1 MGRKP
6 EWWKDPA
13 LVTIL
18 VAIVTGA
25 WVVSSRIGTLA
36 DRIGNH
42 ETAVSDRFGNHETA
56 VSDRFG
62 KLEASVSERFGKL
75 EASVSERFGKLEA
88 SVSERF
94 GAVEARLAAIEARM
108 DLLLEGLDITVTEAL
123 GFAYRRDPLTVT
135 EPSLRAVRVT
145 VPSRSVR

>member
-1 MGRKP
+1 MRGDDRT
-6 EWWKDPA
+6 
-13 LVTIL
+13 VRG
-18 VAIVTGA
+18 AIMVGA
-25 WVVSSRIGTLA
+25 SQGKL
-36 DRIGNH
+36 
-42 ETAVSDRFGNHETA
+42 ETAVSD
-56 VSDRFG
+56 
-62 KLEASVSERFGKL
+62 
-75 EASVSERFGKLEA
+75 
-88 SVSERF
+88 RF